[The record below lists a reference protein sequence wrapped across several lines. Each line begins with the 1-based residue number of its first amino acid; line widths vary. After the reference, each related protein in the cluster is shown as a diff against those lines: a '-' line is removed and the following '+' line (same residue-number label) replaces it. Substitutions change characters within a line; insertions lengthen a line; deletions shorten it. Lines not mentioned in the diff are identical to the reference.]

1 VLVPLFT
8 TARAFCGEVELVATG
23 AQGWFLNKYGRVL
36 GALSRYAVV
45 DLDADGE
52 VRCYPHLIVGLRGHR
67 YFDIDSARAPNGY
80 DMLAFRIFVRAAYSL
95 PPPTAAL
102 PCRSGGTK
110 PRFMII
116 LRGATRRFVNADA
129 VVSAIERA
137 GFQVVRMEPTSTAG
151 MDAVAREVDACDVL
165 VGAHGAGLTN
175 MVFLRTGAV
184 VVQVIPWGKM
194 KPYGEG
200 FFGAPAAHM
209 GIRHVAYSVA
219 AEESTLYD
227 KYGKAHPVITDPDV
241 FYRNG
246 SNAKLY
252 WQEQNIRLNTTR
264 FAPTLE
270 TVKRMLR
277 L

>member
-1 VLVPLFT
+1 
-8 TARAFCGEVELVATG
+8 
-23 AQGWFLNKYGRVL
+23 
-36 GALSRYAVV
+36 
-45 DLDADGE
+45 
-52 VRCYPHLIVGLRGHR
+52 
-67 YFDIDSARAPNGY
+67 
-80 DMLAFRIFVRAAYSL
+80 
-95 PPPTAAL
+95 
-102 PCRSGGTK
+102 
-110 PRFMII
+110 
-116 LRGATRRFVNADA
+116 
-129 VVSAIERA
+129 
-137 GFQVVRMEPTSTAG
+137 
-151 MDAVAREVDACDVL
+151 
-165 VGAHGAGLTN
+165 
-175 MVFLRTGAV
+175 
-184 VVQVIPWGKM
+184 M